1 MTYTHLTPDELVMI
15 DAYFKINEP
24 VANVARSLQRSRQTI
39 YNVYH
44 FLEQGN
50 TTLDYYQRYKQNKS
64 SCGRR
69 AIVLPAEQSDYVQNK
84 VAQGWTP
91 DVIIGRAEYPII
103 CSVRTLYRMFEKGL
117 FDALSL
123 PLKGKR
129 KPNGHQEKRGKQA
142 FRRSI
147 RQRNKEYSNY
157 SKEFGHLEG
166 DTIIGA
172 KHKSAVITLVER
184 LTKVIITLKPTGR
197 QAKDIEHRMNQWF
210 QTFPCH
216 VFKSITFDCGKEFSN
231 WKAISNVNDIDI
243 YFADPGTPSQRG
255 LNEHSNGLLRKDGLK
270 KAMDF
275 TNVPES
281 FIQSIASRRNHIP
294 RRSLNYRTPLEV
306 FLGYMNEENLS
317 SLI

>member
-1 MTYTHLTPDELVMI
+1 MTYTHLTTDELVMI
-15 DAYFKINEP
+15 ASYFKTNES
-24 VANVARSLQRSRQTI
+24 VANVSQILGRSRQTI
-39 YNVYH
+39 YNDYH
-44 FLEQGN
+44 FLEDGHSV
-50 TTLDYYQRYKQNKS
+50 LDYYQRYKQNKS
-64 SCGRR
+64 RCGRP
-69 AIVLPAEQSDYVQNK
+69 AIVLSAEQSDYVQNK

-91 DVIIGRAEYPII
+91 DVIIGRAEHPIA

-117 FDALSL
+117 FDPLSL
-123 PLKGKR
+123 PLKGKC

-147 RQRNKEYSNY
+147 HQRKNEYANYSN
-157 SKEFGHLEG
+157 EFGHLEG

-184 LTKVIITLKPTGR
+184 LTKVIITLKPAGR

-210 QTFPCH
+210 QTFPRH
-216 VFKSITFDCGKEFSN
+216 MFKSITFDCGKEFLK

-255 LNEHSNGLLRKDGLK
+255 LNEHSNGLLRKDGLNK
-270 KAMDF
+270 TMDF
-275 TNVPES
+275 TNVSES
-281 FIQSIASRRNHIP
+281 FIQSVASRRNHVP
-294 RRSLNYRTPLEV
+294 RKSLNYRTPLEV
-306 FLGYMNEENLS
+306 FLSYMNEGNLS